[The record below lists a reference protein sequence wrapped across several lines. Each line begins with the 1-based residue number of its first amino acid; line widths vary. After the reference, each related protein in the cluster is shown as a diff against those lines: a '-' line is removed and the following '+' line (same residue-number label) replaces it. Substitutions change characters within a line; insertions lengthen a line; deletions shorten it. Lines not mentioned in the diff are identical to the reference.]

1 MKILELKLIAFGS
14 FTDKHLDFGNG
25 RGGFYIVYGD
35 NEAGKSCAL
44 RALRDLLYGIPTRS
58 TDNFIHPHSKMRIGG
73 TLRRDDGTIL
83 EFIRRKGINQT
94 LRASDDATV
103 LDESQL
109 RTFLGGV
116 DESLFATIFGI
127 DHADLVKGGEEIIQG
142 GGDIGQVLFAA
153 GSGISDLRSIQN
165 EFQAESDALFLPSG
179 KKPRINEDTGTLKKK
194 QKAIRE
200 AQLPGQEWVRH
211 DMALSE
217 ALEQKKSV
225 DQDLEKQQREQHR
238 LKRIKEALPAIGR
251 RKELLKD
258 LETCIDA
265 VILSADFSDLRQD
278 LIKRLGIAESMEKPA
293 VESLEAIHK
302 ALGKLN
308 VPEQLL
314 SNADTIEEIYQ
325 DLGRLRK
332 DAKDRSKLEIL
343 QSGLDGDA
351 KTILQDL
358 RDDLTLDQAD
368 RLRLGKT
375 ETVRIQELGNQY
387 ERLITRFEAAR
398 KEKEKLT
405 SRLDSLNKQLAEL
418 KEQKDTGELRKTIER
433 ILQQGVLEEN
443 YKTLCNEIQRAE
455 QNAEITLKKQTLWTG
470 PVESFE
476 TLPVPSLETIDT
488 FELRLGDAE
497 SEVKHQRADLEE
509 LQRSIIEIDGQIEQ
523 LRLEQEV
530 PTEEDLNRGRKKR
543 DEGWQLVLKSWK
555 EKQEPGRNGEK
566 FVAAFPLATGL
577 ADAYELSV
585 QHADELADRLRRE
598 ADRVAKKATLLADRQ
613 MREIQSARLKE
624 QLESTKNE
632 LAKINAE
639 WAAEWKAIEVSPK
652 SPREM
657 RTWAQ
662 NQAILAGRVA
672 DIREQK
678 AKTGEL
684 QARIE
689 TLRRDLSQCLVV
701 LGESPALEN
710 ETLTNLLDRSQKLAD
725 QMDKA
730 RIKREQLFSEQA
742 QCEEELREVTSRV
755 EKTEKDLARWRSQW
769 SKAILPLGLKEDS
782 TPAQAFAVLEELKD
796 LFGKLKEAEELR
808 KRIQGIGRDAEAF
821 NNKVAP
827 LVTNNAPELS
837 EHTPEQ
843 AAAELHVR
851 LTRAR
856 TEKTRQ
862 HSLEKQKQQEE
873 EKLKAA
879 GNSISEIKVQLATMC
894 QEAGCKS
901 YDDLPAAE
909 KRSEHRQDVQTE
921 LKQLEDQLRKL
932 SAGLT
937 IDEFVR
943 DALSVDSD
951 SIDPALDR
959 LGEEIDRLWNRK
971 SELDKTIGREEN
983 ELSKMD
989 GSARAADLAE
999 EAQGLIARLETDVQ
1013 QYIRLRI
1020 ASEILNKAIESYREK
1035 NQGPIL
1041 ERSSDL
1047 FARITPGSFAGLQID
1062 FNDKGDA
1069 VLMGVRPEGRG
1080 VVGVEGM
1087 SDGTADQLYL
1097 AVRLASLESYL
1108 EKNEDMPFIVDDV
1121 LIHFDNERA
1130 AATLQILAQLAQKTQ
1145 IIFFTHHQ
1153 HLVELARAHVDKDVL
1168 FVHSLSPNFS

>member
-25 RGGFYIVYGD
+25 TGGFYIVYGD

-44 RALRDLLYGIPTRS
+44 RALRNLLYGIPARS

-73 TLRRDDGTIL
+73 TLRRDEGTTL
-83 EFIRRKGINQT
+83 EFIRRKGIKQT
-94 LRASDDATV
+94 LRTSDDATV
-103 LDESQL
+103 IDESQL

-127 DHADLVKGGEEIIQG
+127 DHADLVEGGEEIIQG
-142 GGDIGQVLFAA
+142 GGDVGQVLFAA
-153 GSGISDLRSIQN
+153 GSGISDLRSILD
-165 EFQAESDALFLPSG
+165 ELQAESDALFLPSG
-179 KKPRINEDTGTLKKK
+179 KKPRINENVSTLKKK
-194 QKAIRE
+194 HKGIRE

-211 DMALSE
+211 DTALKE

-225 DQDLEKQQREQHR
+225 EQDLENQQREQHR
-238 LKRIKEALPAIGR
+238 LKRIKEALLSIGR
-251 RKELLKD
+251 RKELLQD

-265 VILSADFSDLRQD
+265 AILSADFSDRRQD
-278 LIKRLGIAESMEKPA
+278 LLNRLGIAESNEKQA
-293 VESLEAIHK
+293 EVSLEAIHK
-302 ALGKLN
+302 DLGELD

-314 SNADTIEEIYQ
+314 ANADTIEEIYQ
-325 DLGRLRK
+325 DLGSLRK
-332 DAKDRSKLEIL
+332 AAKDRSKLEIR
-343 QSGLDGDA
+343 QGGLEGDA
-351 KTILQDL
+351 RAILQNL
-358 RDDLTLDQAD
+358 RDDLTLDQANG
-368 RLRLGKT
+368 LRMGKT
-375 ETVRIQELGNQY
+375 EKVMIRELGNQY
-387 ERLITRFEAAR
+387 ERLIERFEAAR
-398 KEKEKLT
+398 KEKKKLI
-405 SRLDSLNKQLAEL
+405 SRFDSLNKQLAEL
-418 KEQKDTGELRKTIER
+418 KEQKDTGEFRKTIER
-433 ILQQGVLEEN
+433 ILQQGAQEEN
-443 YKTLCNEIQRAE
+443 YKTLCKEIQRSE
-455 QNAEITLKKQTLWTG
+455 DNAEIELKKQILWTG
-470 PVESFE
+470 SMESFE

-488 FELRLGDAE
+488 YELRLGDAE
-497 SEVKHQRADLEE
+497 SKVRHQRADLDE
-509 LQRSIIEIDGQIEQ
+509 LQRAIIEIDGQIEQ

-543 DEGWQLVLKSWK
+543 DEGWQLVRKAWK
-555 EKQEPGRNGEK
+555 EKQEPGKDAEK
-566 FVAAFPLATGL
+566 FVAVFPSANGL
-577 ADAYELSV
+577 ADAYEISV

-624 QLESTKNE
+624 KLESAEAE

-639 WAAEWKAIEVSPK
+639 WTAEWKPIEILPK

-678 AKTGEL
+678 AKTGEM
-684 QARIE
+684 QVRIE
-689 TLRRDLSQCLVV
+689 TFRRDLSQCFVE
-701 LGESPALEN
+701 LGESPAFEN
-710 ETLTNLLDRSQKLAD
+710 ETLTHLLDRSQKLAD
-725 QMDKA
+725 QIDKA
-730 RIKREQLFSEQA
+730 RIKREQLFREQS
-742 QCEEELREVTSRV
+742 QQEEELREVTSRV
-755 EKTEKDLARWRSQW
+755 EKTEKGLAIWKSQW
-769 SKAILPLGLKEDS
+769 SKAIVPLGLKEDS
-782 TPAQAFAVLEELKD
+782 SPAQAFAVLEELDK
-796 LFGKLKEAEELR
+796 LFGKLKQAEELQ
-808 KRIQGIGRDAEAF
+808 KRIQSIDRDAEAF
-821 NNKVAP
+821 NNRVAS
-827 LVTNNAPELS
+827 LVTNNAPEFS
-837 EHTPEQ
+837 EHPSEQ
-843 AAAELHVR
+843 AAAKLHAR
-851 LTRAR
+851 LTRAWEAKAR
-856 TEKTRQ
+856 QQEYEKR
-862 HSLEKQKQQEE
+862 KQQEE

-879 GNSISEIKVQLATMC
+879 ENSISTIKAQLATMC
-894 QEAGCKS
+894 QEAGCRS

-909 KRSEHRQDVQTE
+909 KRSKHRQDVQTE
-921 LKQLEDQLRKL
+921 LKQLEDQLRTL

-951 SIDPALDR
+951 SINPALDR
-959 LGEEIDRLWNRK
+959 LGKEIDRLVDRK
-971 SELDKTIGREEN
+971 SEFDMTIGREEN

-999 EAQGLIARLETDVQ
+999 EAQELIARLEPDVQ

-1041 ERSSDL
+1041 ERSSNL

-1062 FNDKGDA
+1062 FNDKGET

-1108 EKNEDMPFIVDDV
+1108 EKNEAMPFIVDDV

-1130 AATLQILAQLAQKTQ
+1130 VATLKILAQVAQKTQ

-1153 HLVELARAHVDKDVL
+1153 HLVELARAHVDEDVL
-1168 FVHSLSPNFS
+1168 FVHSLSPDFS

>member
-1 MKILELKLIAFGS
+1 MKILELKLFAFGS

-25 RGGFYIVYGD
+25 KGGFYIVYGD

-44 RALRDLLYGIPTRS
+44 RALRNLLYGIPTRS
-58 TDNFIHPHSKMRIGG
+58 IDNFIHPHSKMRIGG
-73 TLRRDDGTIL
+73 TIRRDDGTIL
-83 EFIRRKGINQT
+83 EFIRRKGIKQT

-103 LDESQL
+103 IDESQL

-127 DHADLVKGGEEIIQG
+127 DHADLVQGGDEIIQG
-142 GGDIGQVLFAA
+142 GGDVGQVLFAA
-153 GSGISDLRSIQN
+153 GSGISDLRSILDGLQT
-165 EFQAESDALFLPSG
+165 ESDALFLPSG
-179 KKPRINEDTGTLKKK
+179 KKPRINENVSILKKK
-194 QKAIRE
+194 HKGIRE

-211 DMALSE
+211 DTALKE

-225 DQDLEKQQREQHR
+225 EQDLENQQREQHR
-238 LKRIKEALPAIGR
+238 LKRIKEALPSIGR

-265 VILSADFSDLRQD
+265 AILSADFSNRRQD
-278 LIKRLGIAESMEKPA
+278 RLNRLGIAESNEKQA
-293 VESLEAIHK
+293 VDSLEAIHK
-302 ALGKLN
+302 ELRELD

-325 DLGRLRK
+325 DLGRHRK
-332 DAKDRSKLEIL
+332 DAKDRSKLEIR

-351 KTILQDL
+351 RTILQDL

-368 RLRLGKT
+368 GLRMGKT
-375 ETVRIQELGNQY
+375 ETVMIRDLGNQH
-387 ERLITRFEAAR
+387 ERLIERIEAAR
-398 KEKEKLT
+398 KEKEKLI
-405 SRLDSLNKQLAEL
+405 SRLNSLNKQLAEL

-443 YKTLCNEIQRAE
+443 YKILCNEIQLAE
-455 QNAEITLKKQTLWTG
+455 QTAEIELKKQTLWTG
-470 PVESFE
+470 SMESFE
-476 TLPVPSLETIDT
+476 MLPVPSLETIDT

-497 SEVKHQRADLEE
+497 SKVRHQRADLDE
-509 LQRSIIEIDGQIEQ
+509 LQRAIIEVDGQIEQ

-543 DEGWQLVLKSWK
+543 DEGWQLVLKAWE
-555 EKQEPGRNGEK
+555 EKQEPGKDAEK
-566 FVAAFPLATGL
+566 FVAAFPSATGL
-577 ADAYELSV
+577 ADAYEISV
-585 QHADELADRLRRE
+585 QNADELADRLRRE

-613 MREIQSARLKE
+613 MREMQSARLKE
-624 QLESTKNE
+624 QLESAESE
-632 LAKINAE
+632 LATINAE
-639 WAAEWKAIEVSPK
+639 WTAEWKPIEVSPK
-652 SPREM
+652 STREM

-662 NQAILAGRVA
+662 NQAILAVRVA

-684 QARIE
+684 KARIE
-689 TLRRDLSQCLVV
+689 TLRRNLSQCLVA
-701 LGESPALEN
+701 LGESPAIEN
-710 ETLTNLLDRSQKLAD
+710 ETLVHLLDRSQKLAD

-730 RIKREQLFSEQA
+730 RIKREQFFSEQA

-755 EKTEKDLARWRSQW
+755 EKTENDVVRWRSQW
-769 SKAILPLGLKEDS
+769 SKAIVPLGLKEDS
-782 TPAQAFAVLEELKD
+782 TPAQAFSVLEEIKN
-796 LFGKLKEAEELR
+796 LFGKIKEAEELR
-808 KRIQGIGRDAEAF
+808 KRIKGIGRDAEAF
-821 NNKVAP
+821 NNRVAS

-837 EHTPEQ
+837 GHPSEQ
-843 AAAELHVR
+843 AAAELHAR
-851 LTRAR
+851 LNRAGKAEDR
-856 TEKTRQ
+856 HQEF
-862 HSLEKQKQQEE
+862 EKQKQQEE
-873 EKLKAA
+873 EKLKAS
-879 GNSISEIKVQLATMC
+879 GNSISAIKAQLATMC

-909 KRSEHRQDVQTE
+909 KRSKHRQDVQAD
-921 LKQLEDQLRKL
+921 LKQLEDQLRRL

-951 SIDPALDR
+951 SINPALDR
-959 LGEEIDRLWNRK
+959 LGEEIDRLVDRK
-971 SELDKTIGREEN
+971 SELDMTIGREEN

-999 EAQGLIARLETDVQ
+999 EAQELIARLEPDVQ

-1041 ERSSDL
+1041 ERSSNL

-1062 FNDKGDA
+1062 FNDKGEA
-1069 VLMGVRPEGRG
+1069 VLMGVRPKGRG

-1108 EKNEDMPFIVDDV
+1108 EKNEAMPFIVDDV

-1130 AATLQILAQLAQKTQ
+1130 AETLKILAQLAQKTQ

-1153 HLVELARAHVDKDVL
+1153 HLVDLASAHVDEDVL
-1168 FVHSLSPNFS
+1168 FVHSLSPDFS